1 MSRRAPIRLP
11 PSRIDLAVARVC
23 ARQAFPGEARI
34 LQALT
39 VLADEKTVVAGALL
53 YWAYSRLGTVA
64 PANKREADRMACAV
78 LVASALPHVLKHLFD
93 RQRPDRAVMRGRRR
107 RGIPRSG
114 EPYDSFP
121 SGHAINVGAIAGPL
135 ARSVPPHLRP
145 AVWPVLSLLAASRV
159 LLLAHY
165 PSDVA
170 AGLMLGALIERATA
184 KLPPVS
190 VRQASLLSPQRVV
203 RHARRIV
210 A

>member
-1 MSRRAPIRLP
+1 
-11 PSRIDLAVARVC
+11 
-23 ARQAFPGEARI
+23 
-34 LQALT
+34 
-39 VLADEKTVVAGALL
+39 
-53 YWAYSRLGTVA
+53 
-64 PANKREADRMACAV
+64 
-78 LVASALPHVLKHLFD
+78 
-93 RQRPDRAVMRGRRR
+93 MRGWPR
-107 RGIPRSG
+107 RGIPRSS

-121 SGHAINVGAIAGPL
+121 SGHAINIGAIAGPM